1 MRDIVLRQLDR
12 IQQNAL
18 VLKCRLLSFKMN
30 GKGISLMT
38 MDMFSTRA
46 PCGGKTLFKVI
57 TKCKMRGL
65 N

>member
-1 MRDIVLRQLDR
+1 
-12 IQQNAL
+12 
-18 VLKCRLLSFKMN
+18 MN

-57 TKCKMRGL
+57 TKCKMHGL